1 MDFLLS
7 QRSAYQHKIV
17 SMQPKFTLKKSG
29 VSYFLTSAFCFL
41 FLIFAGT
48 INAQQYINGNLTTG
62 ATSSNGSTAPA
73 GFTWS
78 EVQAGN
84 GSAGFTGNISGFTLA
99 DNFTISCGNWGI
111 TKMTFF
117 AYSTGYAGATSPFND
132 VRVQIFNTDPSV
144 GSPVPVFGNL
154 TTNRFLASSTAS
166 MYRIFTATPGT
177 TRQLWKIEATV
188 NVTLGP
194 GTYWVEWG
202 VNNTT
207 PLGSNFT
214 PASTVI
220 GTTTQPGANG
230 KQHATGGAWTN
241 VLDGTNPQDFHFIVD
256 YTDAACT
263 GTPVPGN
270 SLSTA
275 TTVCP
280 GTNFTLSLQ
289 NCVAGT
295 GVTYQ
300 WQVSTDGGTT
310 WANIAGATSAT
321 LNRTHS
327 AASSYRCNV
336 TCSGNTATSNPV
348 AVALTP
354 PSGCYCVP
362 GASDCTDDDVI
373 TRVRIS
379 TLDNSST
386 CSTGPPAGYSN
397 YTSSVAAPTI
407 YSGAA
412 NPITVNVPTVWTE
425 QVAVWID
432 YNQSGTFEA
441 SEYTNVG
448 SNVGNGGVITA
459 NIAVPAGLPSITTRM
474 RVRVRFSTAW
484 TSGLAC
490 SAVTFGETED
500 YNVNIVPCVP
510 ATITTQPAP
519 AVTTTCGGNAS
530 FTVAAAGTLP
540 VYGWEWRP
548 NSTTNSWQM
557 VTNGGVYSGATT
569 STLTLTNVSAAYS
582 GYQYRALVTGGCSAV
597 DFSNI
602 STLTVNPIQATV
614 SPASASICLG
624 AVQQLSLTNLVSAP
638 TTTTFTAT
646 TGLPL
651 SIPDATPN
659 GVWNSVNV
667 SGIPAGSVI
676 TDVSVRLNITHTY
689 VGDLE
694 INLLA
699 PNGANLSLIAEL
711 DGGTGSNSTD
721 NFTNTV
727 ISSTGTVALS
737 GFAAPRTGTFRAD
750 RLQFYGPSVGPG
762 GTGTGYQTVAGMNW
776 PTLLTTINGT
786 WNLGLSDWY
795 AGDAGT
801 LTSWSLAV
809 TYVAP
814 NFAQGTWAGPA
825 GTIFTDAAATTAYTG
840 TPATSVYVL
849 PTATGVNN
857 YTVSFNTPTP
867 CTSATATV
875 PVTVSA
881 PITAVSVAP
890 ATRAVCLGGS
900 TTFNASVTGGTN
912 TTYQWQRSTDA
923 GLTWSNISGATAAT
937 LTVSSVTSNMTG
949 YRYRVVAS
957 SGACASLTSTTFG
970 TITVNALPTVTIAT
984 PVVNVIPGTTTTL
997 TGSSTPAAAATNS
1010 WTWTLNGN
1018 NIAGNTNT
1026 QTATVDLLGT
1036 YQATVTDVNGCV
1048 NKSNQLVIGAEAS
1061 DKLWIYPNPT
1071 PGAFQVRLYYA
1082 GNTAEKRVVSV
1093 YNAKGQ
1099 LITSRTF
1106 DLNYRST
1113 PYLSMNFDLSGMAR
1127 GTYVVKVAHEYSGKV
1142 ISGLVLVH

>member
-1 MDFLLS
+1 
-7 QRSAYQHKIV
+7 
-17 SMQPKFTLKKSG
+17 MQPKFTLKKRGVFYFLTPLFIAVFSLFAGTTNAQTVSTASGTNFNGDYSINNPAPLVQTFVIENANATPRVFTDLSMQMAPYFTSVAGSTSNITLYYSSTSLSGPVTTVGAPDWIQIATGTATVPAALATVPILTGMTFLIPANTQYRFAVVASTGMAFSFSPTPTPNTFTVSG
-29 VSYFLTSAFCFL
+29 VSLKV
-41 FLIFAGT
+41 G
-48 INAQQYINGNLTTG
+48 NAQIAAQN
-62 ATSSNGSTAPA
+62 
-73 GFTWS
+73 
-78 EVQAGN
+78 V
-84 GSAGFTGNISGFTLA
+84 
-99 DNFTISCGNWGI
+99 
-111 TKMTFF
+111 
-117 AYSTGYAGATSPFND
+117 GYAGVFPALPSG
-132 VRVQIFNTDPSV
+132 NTPAFFGGSV
-144 GSPVPVFGNL
+144 TLSANFPCAGTPAPGN
-154 TTNRFLASSTAS
+154 TVSTLAS
-166 MYRIFTATPGT
+166 
-177 TRQLWKIEATV
+177 
-188 NVTLGP
+188 
-194 GTYWVEWG
+194 
-202 VNNTT
+202 
-207 PLGSNFT
+207 
-214 PASTVI
+214 
-220 GTTTQPGANG
+220 
-230 KQHATGGAWTN
+230 
-241 VLDGTNPQDFHFIVD
+241 
-256 YTDAACT
+256 
-263 GTPVPGN
+263 
-270 SLSTA
+270 
-275 TTVCP
+275 VCP
-280 GTNFTLSLQ
+280 GTNFTLSLETLTD
-289 NCVAGT
+289 GT

-300 WQVSTDGGTT
+300 WQSSPDGTT
-310 WANIAGATSAT
+310 WSNISGATGAT
-321 LNRTHS
+321 YTTTLT
-327 AASSYRCNV
+327 AATYYRCNV
-336 TCSGNTATSNPV
+336 TCSGNTTASNPLQ
-348 AVALTP
+348 VALTP
-354 PSGCYCVP
+354 PSGCYCTP

-386 CSTGPPAGYSN
+386 CSPNGYGN
-397 YTSSVAAPTI
+397 YTNTLPAPI
-407 YSGAA
+407 VYSGAA
-412 NPITVNVPTVWTE
+412 NPITVNVPTTWTE

-432 YNQSGTFEA
+432 YNQNGQFEN
-441 SEYTNVG
+441 SEFTNLG

-459 NIAVPAGLPSITTRM
+459 NIAIPAGLPNITTRM

-490 SAVTFGETED
+490 STITFGETED
-500 YNVNIVPCVP
+500 YNVTIAPCVP
-510 ATITTQPAP
+510 VTITSNPATT
-519 AVTTTCGGNAS
+519 VTTTCGSNAS
-530 FTVAAAGTLP
+530 FTVAATGTLP

-548 NSTTNSWQM
+548 NSTSAWQN

-569 STLTLTNVSAAYS
+569 ATLTLTNVTAAFN
-582 GYQYRALVTGGCSAV
+582 GYQYRALVSGGCSAV
-597 DFSNI
+597 DFSTT
-602 STLTVNPIQATV
+602 STLTVNAIQPVV

-624 AVQQLSLTNLVSAP
+624 SVQQLSLTNIVSAP
-638 TTTTFTAT
+638 TTTTFTASA
-646 TGLPL
+646 GLPL
-651 SIPDATPN
+651 AIPDATPN

-667 SGIPAGSVI
+667 SGIPNGSVI
-676 TDVSVRLNITHTY
+676 TDVSLRLNINHTW

-699 PNGANLSLIAEL
+699 PNGANMNLIAEL
-711 DGGTGSNSTD
+711 DGGTGSNGTD

-762 GTGTGYQTVAGMNW
+762 GSGTGYQTVAGMDW

-786 WNLGLSDWY
+786 WNLGLSDWFN
-795 AGDAGT
+795 GDQGT
-801 LTSWSLAV
+801 LTGWSLAI

-857 YTVSFNTPTP
+857 YTVSFTTPTP
-867 CTSATATV
+867 CTSATTTV

-881 PITAVSVAP
+881 PITATTVTP

-900 TTFNASVTGGTN
+900 TTFGSTVTGGTN

-923 GLTWSNISGATAAT
+923 GLTWSNISGATSAT
-937 LTVSSVTSNMTG
+937 LTVSNVTSGMTG
-949 YRYRVVAS
+949 YRYRVVAT
-957 SGACASLTSTTFG
+957 SGACGSFTSTNFG
-970 TITVNALPTVTIAT
+970 TLTVNALPVVTIAS
-984 PVVNVIPGTTTTL
+984 PVVNVVPGTTTNV

-1010 WTWTLNGN
+1010 WSWTLNG
-1018 NIAGNTNT
+1018 APLTGNTNT
-1026 QTATVDLLGT
+1026 QTASVDALGT

-1048 NKSNQLVIGAEAS
+1048 NASNQLVIGAEAS

-1082 GNTAEKRVVSV
+1082 GNTAEKRIVSI
-1093 YNAKGQ
+1093 YNPKGQ

>member
-78 EVQAGN
+78 EVQTGN
-84 GSAGFTGNISGFTLA
+84 GSAGFTANISGFTLA

-144 GSPVPVFGNL
+144 GSPVPVFGDL
-154 TTNRFLASSTAS
+154 ATNRFLASSTAS

-194 GTYWVEWG
+194 GSYWVEWG

-230 KQHATGGAWTN
+230 KQHTIGGAWAN

-263 GTPVPGN
+263 GTPIPGN

-321 LNRTHS
+321 LNRTHT

-412 NPITVNVPTVWTE
+412 NPITVNVPTTWTE

-432 YNQSGTFEA
+432 YNQNGTFEA

-459 NIAVPAGLPSITTRM
+459 NIAVPAGLPNITTRM

-490 SAVTFGETED
+490 TAVTFGETED
-500 YNVNIVPCVP
+500 YNVTIAPCVP
-510 ATITTQPAP
+510 ATFATQPAT
-519 AVTTTCGGNAS
+519 AVSTTCGGNAS
-530 FTVAAAGTLP
+530 LTVTAAGTLP
-540 VYGWEWRP
+540 VFGWQWRP
-548 NSTTNSWQM
+548 NSTTSFWQT
-557 VTNGGVYSGATT
+557 VTNGGIFSGATT
-569 STLTLTNVSAAYS
+569 STLTMTNVTAAYN
-582 GYQYRALVTGGCSAV
+582 GYQFRALVTGGCSAV
-597 DFSNI
+597 DFSSI

-614 SPASASICLG
+614 NPTSASICLG
-624 AVQQLSLTNLVSAP
+624 SVQQLSLTNIVSAP

-667 SGIPAGSVI
+667 SGIPTGSVI
-676 TDVSVRLNITHTY
+676 TDVSVRLNINHTW

-694 INLLA
+694 INLLS
-699 PNGANLSLIAEL
+699 PNGSNLSLIAEL
-711 DGGTGSNSTD
+711 DGGTGSNGTD

-727 ISSTGTVALS
+727 ISSNGTVALS

-795 AGDAGT
+795 NGDAGT
-801 LTSWSLAV
+801 LTGWSLAV

-900 TTFNASVTGGTN
+900 TTFSASVTGGTN

-1018 NIAGNTNT
+1018 NITGNTNT

-1093 YNAKGQ
+1093 YNPKGQ